1 MHLLTCADC
10 GSALRKPRRGPLP
23 RRCSRCGKR
32 RRNARA
38 RLPDVHSEVL
48 YNQWE
53 AAALQ
58 RALEAE
64 QARLDALREAAQ
76 RSADEVA
83 RLRRNLAC
91 LARRERPA
99 RPV

>member
-53 AAALQ
+53 AAGLQ

-99 RPV
+99 RTG